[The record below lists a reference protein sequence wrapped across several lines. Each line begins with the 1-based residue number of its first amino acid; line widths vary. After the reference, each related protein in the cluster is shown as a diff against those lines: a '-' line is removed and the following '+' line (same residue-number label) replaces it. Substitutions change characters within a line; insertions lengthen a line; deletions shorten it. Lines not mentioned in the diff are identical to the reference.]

1 MGIVATIK
9 RAFAPAEVPALGRSA
24 LGVDGETFG
33 PPEYGDYLATS
44 NGVYVCARIRSQL
57 LASLPVRAYR
67 LTADGREAVE
77 TGPLVDLLRKVNPY
91 WTFTR
96 LVETTQMSLCAWGS
110 AYWLLERGRGGAPT
124 EIWWVRPDRV
134 RVVPSGKGYVARF
147 EYLPPGAAEPI
158 RYAPEE
164 VVWLRY
170 PNPLEE
176 YSGLSPLAAA
186 RIAADTGSAAM
197 KSNRN
202 LFLNGVNAGGIVT
215 PNGGSDLLSEGQ
227 AQELADL
234 FRRRMKGVDN
244 AHRWMVLRYDAKFT
258 PMSMTPKDAEYLG
271 SMRWN
276 LEEIARAYGVPL
288 DLIGGQR
295 TYENV
300 DAAMKAIW
308 VNTVLPEARL
318 LASELTEQLLPM
330 FPGQADEI
338 AFDESEVDVLQADRQ
353 IAWAVAQGQIQTGAI
368 TINEWRAE
376 EGMDPL
382 AWGDERWAPPGL
394 AGGPAGGEP
403 DGDEPP
409 AGEPPADEPAAGDQ
423 PPDDGASRSAAR
435 VEFGSAEHEAIIAR
449 VLASLDPHE
458 ERMRRAVRSLLRRQ
472 EQSVLTALGK
482 RRRDAADPEDVE
494 RLMAEI
500 LDLPAWR
507 RRFREAIRPDLS
519 HIAEAAGEE
528 AVASVTV
535 GVAFDV
541 LDPAVVRALE
551 RQAQRFAREVNATT
565 WERLKASLAEG
576 LAAGEGTDGLAV
588 RVREVMGGRIASDAE
603 TIARTE
609 TAPAYTTGNLEGWRQ
624 SGVVQGKQWLAAL
637 DERTRATHLAAH
649 GQTVGLDEDFAV
661 GDGSGQG
668 PGLIGLPEEDI
679 NCLPGNA
686 LVYAEEVEAATMRW
700 YEGDLVRLTLASG
713 RVISSTPNHPML
725 TEQGWVAAGRLGK
738 GDDLVGY
745 RLAEHVAVAD
755 PDPHHEP
762 AEIAEVFRLL
772 SQAGAAHRVV
782 GREPQFHGD
791 GRGGEVDVVRAGGE
805 LGRGRQAARGQ
816 PAAQEVFTAA
826 EVLARDLTGDGAER
840 EFVGAA
846 PLAAHGVVGGGG
858 KSLPFVRAGLGHA
871 EEHGVAAPARFDARL
886 KEDAANRGPADAELG
901 GERLFRRAGE
911 VASDEVVNVER
922 VEFRGHVYNLQT
934 RTGHYWCNVIVTHNC
949 RCAAIPVVGAIA

>member
-44 NGVYVCARIRSQL
+44 NGVYVCARLRSQL

-67 LTADGREAVE
+67 LTADGREPVE

-134 RVVPSGKGYVARF
+134 RVVPSGKGYVSRF
-147 EYLPPGAAEPI
+147 EYLPPGAVEPI

-234 FRRRMKGVDN
+234 FRKRMKGVDN

-330 FPGQADEI
+330 FAGQADEI

-353 IAWAVAQGQIQTGAI
+353 IAWSVAQGQIQTGAL

-376 EGMDPL
+376 EGLDPL
-382 AWGDERWAPPGL
+382 PWGDERWVPPGL
-394 AGGPAGGEP
+394 AGGTEGGEP
-403 DGDEPP
+403 DGDEP
-409 AGEPPADEPAAGDQ
+409 AADQTADGGVPEGQTADA
-423 PPDDGASRSAAR
+423 GASRSAAR
-435 VEFGSAEHEAIIAR
+435 IAYGSPEHEATMAR
-449 VLASLDPHE
+449 FLASLAPHE
-458 ERMRRAVRSLLRRQ
+458 GRLGRAVRSLLRRQ
-472 EQSVLTALGK
+472 EQSILTALGK
-482 RRRDAADPEDVE
+482 RRRDAADPEDAE
-494 RLMAEI
+494 RLLGEVFDLAE
-500 LDLPAWR
+500 WR
-507 RRFREAIRPDLS
+507 RRFREGIRPELGRVAD
-519 HIAEAAGEE
+519 AAGAE

-565 WERLKASLAEG
+565 WERLKAALAEG
-576 LAAGEGTDGLAV
+576 IEAGEGTDALAG
-588 RVREVMGGRIASDAE
+588 RVREVMGARIASDAE

-609 TAPAYTTGNLEGWRQ
+609 TTPAWTTGNLEGWRQ
-624 SGVVQGKQWLAAL
+624 SGVVQGKEWLAAL
-637 DERTRATHLAAH
+637 DERTRETHVAAH
-649 GQTVGLDEDFAV
+649 GQTVGLDEDFDV
-661 GDGSGQG
+661 GGGSGQG
-668 PGLIGLPEEDI
+668 PGLI
-679 NCLPGNA
+679 
-686 LVYAEEVEAATMRW
+686 
-700 YEGDLVRLTLASG
+700 
-713 RVISSTPNHPML
+713 
-725 TEQGWVAAGRLGK
+725 
-738 GDDLVGY
+738 DD
-745 RLAEHVAVAD
+745 
-755 PDPHHEP
+755 P
-762 AEIAEVFRLL
+762 AESI
-772 SQAGAAHRVV
+772 
-782 GREPQFHGD
+782 
-791 GRGGEVDVVRAGGE
+791 
-805 LGRGRQAARGQ
+805 
-816 PAAQEVFTAA
+816 
-826 EVLARDLTGDGAER
+826 
-840 EFVGAA
+840 
-846 PLAAHGVVGGGG
+846 
-858 KSLPFVRAGLGHA
+858 
-871 EEHGVAAPARFDARL
+871 
-886 KEDAANRGPADAELG
+886 
-901 GERLFRRAGE
+901 
-911 VASDEVVNVER
+911 
-922 VEFRGHVYNLQT
+922 
-934 RTGHYWCNVIVTHNC
+934 NC
-949 RCAAIPVVGAIA
+949 RCVAVPVLGATA